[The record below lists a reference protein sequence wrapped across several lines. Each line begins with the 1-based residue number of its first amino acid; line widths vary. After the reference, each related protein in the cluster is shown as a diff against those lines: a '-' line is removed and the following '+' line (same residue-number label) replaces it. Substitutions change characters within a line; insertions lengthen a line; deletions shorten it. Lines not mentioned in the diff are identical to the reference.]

1 MLSGDHGERLAQARA
16 LRDSERL
23 AEALEAFA
31 QLLRLAPE
39 AAQAW
44 QEFGELLENT
54 GNLGRAVQ
62 AYRRCAELAPD
73 DITCRSR
80 LGHLLRNMS
89 LPEEAIHWH
98 GEALR
103 LHPSSL
109 VLRLNHAFVLP
120 VVPTSLAQ
128 LEGLRRRCEQE
139 LEAICADV
147 DPLDLDI
154 LPEHV
159 WTCHPY
165 YLLYQNHNDRPLLE
179 RYGRLMGHYYGDGR
193 SVPSTDWNGQRRLR
207 IGFLSAYF
215 YEHSNA
221 RAFEGLLRH
230 LDRQRF
236 APVLIHAASPRHD
249 AVSEQL
255 EGCCEQVLH
264 LAPDLKA
271 GSAALRALDL
281 DLLFFTDIGM
291 HPMVT
296 ALACQRLAPLQ
307 VTGWGVPCTSG
318 LTHIDAYLSGEAAE
332 PPQAQDHYSET
343 LIRLPG
349 LPCCYLSENIRP
361 EPLPRDWFLLPP
373 DEPLF
378 GCLQPFQKFH
388 PDFDAVLEALAREVP
403 EAWFVLVEDRVTS
416 LSAIYLD
423 RLAETAP
430 TARERIVLLARM
442 ALPQFQ
448 ALAACLDVLLDP
460 LHFSSG
466 ISFYETIH
474 AGTPTVTLEGRF
486 LRNRFVAGAYRL
498 MGVEN
503 PPIAGSIEE
512 YVALAAGLMR
522 DPDRRERLRR
532 EIREKAQSRLYDRL
546 DYVRGFEDF
555 VIDAIRAP
563 ESLRSPRESPP

>member
-1 MLSGDHGERLAQARA
+1 MASRDPEGLLAQARA
-16 LRDSERL
+16 LRDSGRL
-23 AEALEAFA
+23 GEALEVCAE
-31 QLLRLAPE
+31 LVRLAPE
-39 AAQAW
+39 AAEAW
-44 QEFGELLENT
+44 LEFGGLLENC
-54 GNLGRAVQ
+54 GDLGQAAA
-62 AYRRCAELAPD
+62 AYRRTAELAPD
-73 DITCRSR
+73 HIPCRSH

-89 LPEEAIHWH
+89 LPEAAIHWH

-103 LHPSSL
+103 LHPNSL

-120 VVPTSLAQ
+120 VVPSSGAQ
-128 LEGLRRRCEQE
+128 LAALRQRCEQE
-139 LEAICADV
+139 LDAICADA
-147 DPLDLDI
+147 DALIGDSQI
-154 LPEHV
+154 

-165 YLLYQNHNDRPLLE
+165 YLLYQNHNDRSLLE
-179 RYGRLMGHYYGDGR
+179 RYGRLMTRFLDDGIRTPAPAWDGR
-193 SVPSTDWNGQRRLR
+193 RRLR
-207 IGFLSAYF
+207 LGFASAYF
-215 YEHSNA
+215 YGHSNA

-230 LDRQRF
+230 CDRQRF
-236 APVLIHAASPRHD
+236 ELVLIHIADGPHD
-249 AVSEQL
+249 TSRAQL
-255 EGCCEQVLH
+255 EGCCDRVL
-264 LAPDLKA
+264 LLSPSVEES
-271 GSAALRALDL
+271 SAAIRALQL

-291 HPMVT
+291 HPMAT
-296 ALACQRLAPLQ
+296 ILASRRLAPIQ

-318 LTHIDAYLSGEAAE
+318 FANIDAYLSGEAVE
-332 PPQAQDHYSET
+332 PPQAQEHYSET

-349 LPCCYLSENIRP
+349 LPCCYLGENIQP
-361 EPLPRDWFLLPP
+361 QPLPRDWFLLPP

-416 LSAIYLD
+416 MSAIYLD

-474 AGTPTVTLEGRF
+474 AGTPTVTLEGQF

-498 MGVEN
+498 IGVEN
-503 PPIAGSIEE
+503 PPIARSVEE
-512 YVALAAGLMR
+512 YVALAAALIR
-522 DPDRRERLRR
+522 DSGRREELRR
-532 EIREKAQSRLYDRL
+532 EIREKVQSRLYDRL
-546 DYVRGFEDF
+546 DYVRGFEEF
-555 VIDAIRAP
+555 AINAIRAP
-563 ESLRSPRESPP
+563 ESLRSLRESPP